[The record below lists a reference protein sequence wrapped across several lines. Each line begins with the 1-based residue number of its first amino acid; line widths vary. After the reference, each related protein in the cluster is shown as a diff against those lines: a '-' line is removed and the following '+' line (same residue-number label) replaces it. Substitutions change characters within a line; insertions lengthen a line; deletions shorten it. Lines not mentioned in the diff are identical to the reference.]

1 MNREKLNAMKLLL
14 KEYKE
19 LRDNPLTSLGV
30 TVGLEE
36 ERNIFSWRL
45 SLIGASDS
53 PYERGLFFLKIDF
66 PENYPELA
74 PKIYFLTPIYHPKLR
89 ICEF

>member
-1 MNREKLNAMKLLL
+1 MQLLL
-14 KEYKE
+14 KEYQE

-53 PYERGLFFLKIDF
+53 PYESGLFF
-66 PENYPELA
+66 
-74 PKIYFLTPIYHPKLR
+74 
-89 ICEF
+89 